1 MHQTFTITKT
11 SRKALSH
18 FLDTIPLE
26 QLNKIPEGFNNN
38 IIWNIAHIVVV
49 QQMLAYK
56 LSGLPMLL
64 SDEMVAKYMRGT
76 KPENDVTQTEID
88 EIQSLLFETIN
99 KTEDDYNNRIFQ
111 NFQEFTSL
119 SGFTMSNIEDALSF
133 NYYHEAVHTGMIMSI
148 MKFV

>member
-1 MHQTFTITKT
+1 MHQTFAVTKN

-18 FLDTIPLE
+18 FLDVISLE
-26 QLNKIPEGFNNN
+26 QLNKIPVGFNNN

-56 LSGLPMLL
+56 LSGLPMLI

-76 KPENDVTQTEID
+76 KPTQDVTQSEID
-88 EIQSLLFETIN
+88 EIQTLLFETIN
-99 KTEDDYNNRIFQ
+99 KTEDDYNDGIFQ

-119 SGFTMSNIEDALSF
+119 SGFTMRNIEDALSF

>member
-119 SGFTMSNIEDALSF
+119 SGFTMSNIEDALAF